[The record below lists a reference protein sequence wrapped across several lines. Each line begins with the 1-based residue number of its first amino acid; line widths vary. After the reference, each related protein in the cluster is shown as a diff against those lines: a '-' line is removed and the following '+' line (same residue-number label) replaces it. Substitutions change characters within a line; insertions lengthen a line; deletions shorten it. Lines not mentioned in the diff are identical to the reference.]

1 MAPQIIKDA
10 TLPPGWEAL
19 YDDAQRVTYY
29 WNRATNVTTYDRP
42 AGAPASTGVAVRH
55 ILFCSEALK
64 QSLTLKGIFFGFAST
79 QQSRICWIYKLLQ
92 PAWRG

>member
-1 MAPQIIKDA
+1 MAPQIIKDP

-42 AGAPASTGVAVRH
+42 AGAPTATVSCKVSSMTDPI
-55 ILFCSEALK
+55 IL
-64 QSLTLKGIFFGFAST
+64 QSCGIFEGRAILCCS
-79 QQSRICWIYKLLQ
+79 LNP
-92 PAWRG
+92 PALA